1 MAEKGLLVVFSGPSG
16 VGKGT
21 IMRPF
26 MKNHP
31 EVKYSV
37 SATTRAPRPGEVDGV
52 NYHFIEKEE
61 FLKALEEG
69 EMLEHAE
76 YSGNYYGTPR
86 KKVEDELEKGYDVIL
101 EIEVQGAQ
109 QVRRRCPNAVTVFV
123 MPPSYA
129 ELANRLKGRNT
140 ENQADIERRLAI
152 ARREIDLAYEYDYI
166 LLNDNIDDA
175 VKKLAVIIEAAKCSS
190 KHMREFID
198 EVNFNA

>member
-1 MAEKGLLVVFSGPSG
+1 MQKKGLLVVFSGPSG

-26 MKNHP
+26 MKDN
-31 EVKYSV
+31 EDVKYSV
-37 SATTRAPRPGEVDGV
+37 SATTREPRPGEIDGV
-52 NYHFIEKEE
+52 NYHFLTKEE
-61 FLKALEEG
+61 FLHALDEG
-69 EMLEHAE
+69 EMLEHTE
-76 YSGNYYGTPR
+76 YNGNYYGTPR
-86 KKVEDELEKGYDVIL
+86 KKVEEEMEKGYDVIL

-109 QVRRRCPNAVTVFV
+109 QVRRRCPTAVSVFV
-123 MPPSYA
+123 MPPSYE
-129 ELANRLKGRNT
+129 ELAKRLRGRNT
-140 ENQADIERRLAI
+140 EKQEDIERRLSI

-175 VKKLAVIIEAAKCSS
+175 VNKLGIIIGAARCSS